1 MTDLKSKLS
10 FYERKF
16 ADSVIN
22 MYPSYTDKAIAS
34 KLGTSAKTVNKIAKK
49 LSLKRPKQSEM
60 KPDEFQRDYILKN
73 ALKMSYKKMS
83 EHLGVPRH
91 IVTRWVKELFSDY
104 KMKKPYKTTDEMIE
118 HYYNLCLWYLRGFS
132 LRNIV
137 VSYSGVVTEE
147 DIRKAITFDNGKLLK
162 KCYFKIKFA
171 GNDVYINDDSHLGLV
186 LKKRVKQWDEY
197 LSKFEVKAS

>member
-1 MTDLKSKLS
+1 MTGLKNNLS

-16 ADSVIN
+16 ADSIIS
-22 MYPSYTDKAIAS
+22 MYPSYTDKAIAL

-49 LSLKRPKQSEM
+49 LSLKRPRQTEM
-60 KPDEFQRDYILKN
+60 APDEFQRDYIFKN
-73 ALKMSYKKMS
+73 ALKMSFKKMS
-83 EHLGVPRH
+83 DELGVPRH
-91 IVTRWVKELFSDY
+91 VVARWVKELFSDY
-104 KMKKPYKTTDEMIE
+104 KLRKPHKTTEEIME

-137 VSYSGVVTEE
+137 VSYSGVVSED
-147 DIRKAITFDNGKLLK
+147 DIRKAITFDNGRILK

-171 GNDVYINDDSHLGLV
+171 GNDVCINDDSHLGKV
-186 LKKRVKQWDEY
+186 LKERVSQWDEY